1 VLLLLEARFDLSHHL
16 FLGSKCGS
24 TGEGAMRRM
33 QFTTVSIYRANPGI
47 EPGCS
52 KKKRNIAVV
61 RLINIIVWNKKR
73 REQLPSDNK

>member
-1 VLLLLEARFDLSHHL
+1 MLLLLEARFDLSHHL

-33 QFTTVSIYRANPGI
+33 QFTTVSIYRANLGI

-52 KKKRNIAVV
+52 KKKRKIAVV

>member
-1 VLLLLEARFDLSHHL
+1 MLLLLEARFDLSHHL

-73 REQLPSDNK
+73 RERLPSDNN